1 MQVKRPRR
9 GEGQIMSFA
18 ALGEPAFVLLLL
30 LLLHC
35 SPKDDRGR
43 EGRLVCLERGKR

>member
-30 LLLHC
+30 HC
-35 SPKDDRGR
+35 SPKDDREG
-43 EGRLVCLERGKR
+43 EGRLVCPERGKR